1 MATAEEVT
9 ALNQLHQA
17 AQARLGFA
25 AAFLALAEWQAVSK
39 LNPDDDSSATWLAIS
54 LRVIVAIRKMSQQLA
69 VAHYQLVRALEIGR
83 TLGVPE
89 GSPDTTTTTTLG
101 ALRENFRDA
110 ALDVAALPAPATR
123 SEDPDI
129 RWFEEKLAA
138 TPPEAVPNAIRLDDI
153 EVDPLIQILLDK
165 EGTNDSVPVTVDEYE
180 WPDEWTYDE
189 VDDAFRALLRK
200 QVKDAADKVKD
211 LRSSPEITPDEA
223 LTGIEE
229 AHAVQGSIGSGTVD
243 AAGINAGRD
252 AVNAAIK
259 NDRLVLAVARG
270 TGSDP
275 CSFCAMLAARGFV
288 FKDDISAGV
297 SDDVTRV
304 FHTHCHC
311 YPIYKF
317 VKQSELPPLSQYF
330 KTMWPIVTAGYAGR
344 EARKAWRRWIYAQR
358 KANPDAPHGAQST
371 IN

>member
-1 MATAEEVT
+1 MATAEEVL
-9 ALNQLHQA
+9 ALERLHQA

-39 LNPDDDSSATWLAIS
+39 LNPSDTASSWLANS
-54 LRVIVAIRKMSQQLA
+54 LKVILAIRKLSQHLA
-69 VAHYQLVRALEIGR
+69 VAHYQLVRALETGR

-89 GSPDTTTTTTLG
+89 GSPASTDETTLG
-101 ALRENFRDA
+101 TLRENFRRA
-110 ALDVAALPAPATR
+110 AIDVAALPSPSTR

-129 RWFEEKLAA
+129 RWFEEELAA
-138 TPPEAVPNAIRLDDI
+138 TPPEAVPDAIHLDDI
-153 EVDPLIQILLDK
+153 EVEPLIQKLLDK
-165 EGTNDSVPVTVDEYE
+165 EGTDDSKPIEVDKYD
-180 WPDEWTYDE
+180 WPDEWTYQE

-200 QVKDAADKVKD
+200 QIKDAADKVKD
-211 LRSSPEITPDEA
+211 LRSSPDLTPDQA
-223 LTGIEE
+223 LKGIEE

-243 AAGINAGRD
+243 AAGISAGRN
-252 AVNAAIK
+252 AVNGAIRS
-259 NDRLVLAVARG
+259 DRLVLAVARG

-317 VKQSELPPLSQYF
+317 VMRSELPPLSQYF
-330 KTMWPIVTAGYAGR
+330 KTMWPIVTAGYSGLD
-344 EARKAWRRWIYAQR
+344 ARNAWRRWIYAQR
-358 KANPDAPHGAQST
+358 KANPDAPHGAASS